1 MPSCRS
7 RKYTIKENFMALK
20 GNKSDLLQ
28 KKLKKVFLSF
38 KNWTAVKRWR
48 NFWICWQWGW
58 GWLHWLSPG
67 CGSCVFPGPGLAL
80 SEGGGGEGGPRS
92 GESWFVKRGGGGW
105 GTENPSSP
113 AFLPGAFTAA
123 SFLRSSLLG
132 KIIKIQPIQPTQ
144 GEHWQPAHA
153 ASYSTHL

>member
-80 SEGGGGEGGPRS
+80 SGG
-92 GESWFVKRGGGGW
+92 RGGGPEVW
-105 GTENPSSP
+105 GILVCEAGRWGVGDWESFFS
-113 AFLPGAFTAA
+113 
-123 SFLRSSLLG
+123 SFLARGLHCCILPQ
-132 KIIKIQPIQPTQ
+132 ILAA
-144 GEHWQPAHA
+144 GENN
-153 ASYSTHL
+153 